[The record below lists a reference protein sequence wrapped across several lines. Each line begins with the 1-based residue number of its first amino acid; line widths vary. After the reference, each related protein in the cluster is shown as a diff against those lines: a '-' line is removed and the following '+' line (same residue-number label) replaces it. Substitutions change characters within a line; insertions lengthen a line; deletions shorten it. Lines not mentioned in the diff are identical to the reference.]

1 VGGAASD
8 GSLRRR
14 GRNVAANSGFAE
26 KAPIH
31 SAPPW
36 AERLDPQVHVTTRPH
51 EANATPRA
59 PRRRA
64 ATALLLAAALLA
76 SLVAAGSA
84 GAKPARSDPEATAS
98 VIGGHAT
105 QVADFPAL
113 AYIEGAQATDGY
125 ACTGTVVAPRVVL
138 TAGHCV
144 EDLESSSI
152 VEPSEVRVA
161 TGISN
166 LKHIPPEKVSEVSQ
180 VLVYPGFDPALLHGD
195 AGLLILSS
203 PVAAKPIQLATK
215 ADASLYTAGKRL
227 KVAGWGI
234 DRIDADDHAHV
245 PSQLQ
250 SAVVPIDA
258 AEGCRDGVSRFYG
271 FYDAARQLCTLDSPN
286 FEVTPCNGDSGG
298 PAIATRSDGTAI
310 EVGIVSMGDF
320 TCSPDSPAIYTRV
333 DQISTWVSRWIDAVE
348 GGGPTPKIKVPVAH
362 IPTLTR
368 ERAEE
373 LSFLVLEEAFKERF
387 ARGQEKAIRC
397 KRQDKSQ
404 LKCGLT
410 WFEGPNDY
418 YGRVNV
424 FHAIRHNVVLAG
436 AHYAVHWVND
446 NCYFHSGAPES
457 CRVHSKER

>member
-1 VGGAASD
+1 
-8 GSLRRR
+8 
-14 GRNVAANSGFAE
+14 
-26 KAPIH
+26 
-31 SAPPW
+31 
-36 AERLDPQVHVTTRPH
+36 VTTRPD
-51 EANATPRA
+51 EAISKPGT

-64 ATALLLAAALLA
+64 AVALLLALALAA
-76 SLVAAGSA
+76 SLVVVGAAT
-84 GAKPARSDPEATAS
+84 AKPAASDPVATAS
-98 VIGGHAT
+98 VIGGHNT
-105 QVADFPAL
+105 KVDDFPAL

-152 VEPSEVRVA
+152 VEPDAIKVA

-166 LKHIPPEKVSEVSQ
+166 LQHIPGEKVSDVSQ
-180 VLVYPGFDPALLHGD
+180 VLVYPHFDPALLHGD

-203 PVAAKPIQLATK
+203 PVTAKPIALATK
-215 ADASLYTAGKRL
+215 ADASLYSTGRRL

-234 DRIDADDHAHV
+234 DRIDADSQPHI
-245 PSQLQ
+245 PNQLQ

-258 AEGCRDGVSRFYG
+258 AESCQDEVSRFYS
-271 FYDAARQLCTLDSPN
+271 FYDSGRQLCTLDSPS
-286 FEVTPCNGDSGG
+286 FKVTPCNGDSGG
-298 PAIATRSDGTAI
+298 PAIATRSDGTAV

-320 TCSPDSPAIYTRV
+320 TCSPDSPAVYTRV
-333 DQISTWVSRWIDAVE
+333 DQISTWVNGWIDAVE
-348 GGGPTPKIKVPVAH
+348 HGGPTPQIKVPVAH

-373 LSFLVLEEAFKERF
+373 LSFIVLEEALKERF
-387 ARGQEKAIRC
+387 ARGQEKSIRC
-397 KRQDKSQ
+397 ERQGKSK

-424 FHAIRHNVVLAG
+424 FYAIQHNVVLAG

-446 NCYFHSGAPES
+446 DCYFHSGTPTS
-457 CRVHSKER
+457 CRVHSKQR

>member
-1 VGGAASD
+1 M
-8 GSLRRR
+8 
-14 GRNVAANSGFAE
+14 
-26 KAPIH
+26 
-31 SAPPW
+31 
-36 AERLDPQVHVTTRPH
+36 TTRPH
-51 EANATPRA
+51 QADATPGT

-64 ATALLLAAALLA
+64 AIALLLALGLLT
-76 SLVAAGSA
+76 SLVAVGTA
-84 GAKPARSDPEATAS
+84 GAKSAKPAASTSNPEATAS
-98 VIGGHAT
+98 VIGGHNT

-152 VEPSEVRVA
+152 VEPNEIKVA

-166 LKHIPPEKVSEVSQ
+166 LKHIPEAKVSDVSK
-180 VLVYPGFDPALLHGD
+180 VLVYPHFDPALLHGD

-203 PVAAKPIQLATK
+203 PVAAQPIALATK
-215 ADASLYTAGKRL
+215 ADSSLYAAGKRL

-234 DRIDADDHAHV
+234 DRIDGEGRAHI
-245 PSQLQ
+245 PNQLK

-258 AEGCRDGVSRFYG
+258 AERCRDGVGRFYS
-271 FYDAARQLCTLDSPN
+271 FYDAGRQLCTLDSPG
-286 FEVTPCNGDSGG
+286 FKVTPCNGDSGG
-298 PAIATRSDGTAI
+298 PAIATRSDGSAV

-320 TCSPDSPAIYTRV
+320 TCSPDSPAVYTRV
-333 DQISTWVSRWIDAVE
+333 DQISTWVNRWIDSVE
-348 GGGPTPKIKVPVAH
+348 HGGPAPKIKVPVAH

-373 LSFLVLEEAFKERF
+373 LSFIVLEEAMNERF
-387 ARGQEKAIRC
+387 ARGQEKTIRC
-397 KRQDKSQ
+397 ERQGKSK

-410 WFEGPNDY
+410 WFQGPNDY
-418 YGRVNV
+418 YARTNV
-424 FHAIRHNVVLAG
+424 FYAIQHNVVLAG

-446 NCYFHSGAPES
+446 QCYFHSGAPES
-457 CRVHSKER
+457 CRIHSKKH